1 MARIANI
8 TLPND
13 KQIYIGLTSIYGI
26 GINTAKKILNEL
38 KIDTAKRV
46 KDLTDGEEQQLNDY
60 ISTHMT
66 VEGNLQR
73 IVQGNIKRLKDV
85 NAYRGLRHK
94 SGLPVRGQRTRT
106 NARTRKGR
114 AIAVGGAQPKAA
126 SKT

>member
-1 MARIANI
+1 MARVANI

-13 KQIYIGLTSIYGI
+13 KQIYIGLTAVYGI

-38 KIDTAKRV
+38 KIDAAKRV
-46 KDLTDGEEQQLNDY
+46 KDLTDTEEQQLNDY

-94 SGLPVRGQRTRT
+94 AGLPVRGQRTRT